1 MLTNDDESR
10 AAALCRRE
18 EKEGGLGQPDSVLS
32 QSKTGTITVP
42 DALPTIARWI
52 YVIRIGVEM
61 DKLREMEIFVAIVDR
76 GSLTAASE
84 KLGMS
89 TPAVLRALNSLE
101 ARLGAQLLVRTPRAV
116 RLTEA
121 ATSYLEACRRILV
134 AVTAAEDCVTE
145 SFRKNPHLQSVDA

>member
-1 MLTNDDESR
+1 
-10 AAALCRRE
+10 
-18 EKEGGLGQPDSVLS
+18 
-32 QSKTGTITVP
+32 
-42 DALPTIARWI
+42 
-52 YVIRIGVEM
+52 M